1 MSTPTNVLLGT
12 LSCATVILLATI
24 LLQMRQMEL
33 LTRRTF
39 RKAAWA
45 LVTVVLLLGSCFFLI
60 SPSSAQTPPVPA
72 VGAARP
78 IQDPAQP
85 LLDQQRDQARQRALT
100 QAPATITGVPDAQ
113 TLDIPIGTP
122 VDQIAEAGPTFNV
135 SKIELEAPAGVA
147 STGNPPIV
155 LKTILKPAQIDAIT
169 APFVGHAL
177 GAHRLNVLLKR
188 LTDAFIGAGYV
199 TTRAFLGPQNL
210 ESGALKVT
218 VQVGRVESFTING
231 QSIRRI
237 PQGQRPV
244 GGGLFTDAGTENAF
258 PTSPGDA
265 LNLEDLDQGASQINR
280 LRRNQAEVQ
289 ILPGQ
294 TPGDS
299 VVAVTNHSGD
309 GVYYSLGVDNYG
321 NSATGVTRYRAGIEA
336 DNLIGLQESI
346 SLNFLDSLDSNAIVG
361 SIAVPYGRHTFS
373 YTLSDSEYQELIGT
387 TALLYGRTLSHIFGW
402 NYSLDRTQAGSTNLD
417 ATLSWRRTDR
427 EVNDVALDTQHLA
440 VLRVGGNWLRKFVVN
455 DAPGNATLDVG
466 ISEGLPWL
474 EADHDSQDTVRGDA
488 HSQFTKLDASA
499 SFTVPLPTVGRAAF
513 AYRGAVGGQ
522 YTNVALY
529 GSEQLYLGGM
539 DSIRGFRTGEIA
551 GDRGIYS
558 RNEIAWVSA
567 PSWKDGRIEP
577 YVFFDAGKAGLV
589 AAPGFPTLMGIG
601 AGLRAQWQWHKQTLS
616 GEALVGRAL
625 TQPATLGAKAT
636 LVLGTLNWNY

>member
-1 MSTPTNVLLGT
+1 MLAVLLQ
-12 LSCATVILLATI
+12 L
-24 LLQMRQMEL
+24 RQMEL
-33 LTRRTF
+33 FTPQTF
-39 RKAAWA
+39 GKIAWA
-45 LVTVVLLLGSCFFLI
+45 LAIVVFVLGGCLFLC

-72 VGAARP
+72 VSVARP
-78 IQDPAQP
+78 VQDPAQP
-85 LLDQQRDQARQRALT
+85 LLDQQREQAKQRALT
-100 QAPATITGVPDAQ
+100 QAPATITGVPAAQ
-113 TLDIPIGTP
+113 TLDIPLGTP
-122 VDQIAEAGPTFNV
+122 VDQIVETGPTFKV
-135 SKIELEAPAGVA
+135 SKIELQSHVGHSA
-147 STGNPPIV
+147 SDAERPIAFGQ
-155 LKTILKPAQIDAIT
+155 ILKPAQIDAIT

-188 LTDAFIGAGYV
+188 LTDAFVAAGYV

-210 ESGALKVT
+210 ESGALTVT
-218 VQVGRVESFTING
+218 VQVGRVESYTING
-231 QSIRRI
+231 QPIRRI
-237 PQGQRPV
+237 PQGRRPA
-244 GGGLFTDAGTENAF
+244 GGGLFTDAGTEYAF
-258 PTSPGDA
+258 PTATGEA
-265 LNLEDLDQGASQINR
+265 LNLEDLDQGVSQINR

-299 VVAVTNHSGD
+299 VVAVTNHPGD
-309 GVYYSLGVDNYG
+309 SVYYSLGVDNYG

-361 SIAVPYGRHTFS
+361 SIAAPYGRHTFS

-427 EVNDVALDTQHLA
+427 EVNDVALDTQRLA
-440 VLRVGGNWLRKFVVN
+440 VLRVGGNWLRKFIVN
-455 DAPGNATLDVG
+455 DAPGNVTLDAG

-474 EADHDSQDTVRGDA
+474 EADHDTQGISRDDA

-499 SFTVPLPTVGRAAF
+499 SFTVPLPKLGKAAF
-513 AYRGAVGGQ
+513 AYRGAIGGQ

-539 DSIRGFRTGEIA
+539 DSIRGFRSGEIA
-551 GDRGIYS
+551 GDTGIYS
-558 RNEIAWVSA
+558 RNEVAWVNA
-567 PSWKDGRIEP
+567 PGWNDGRIEP
-577 YVFFDAGKAGLV
+577 YMFLDAGKAGLV
-589 AAPGFPTLMGIG
+589 AASGFPTLAGIG
-601 AGLRAQWQWHKQTLS
+601 AGMRAQWQWHKQTLS
-616 GEALVGRAL
+616 GEVLVGRAL
-625 TQPATLGAKAT
+625 TQPASLGSKAT